1 MAASTSSS
9 AAIVQVQSGSAS
21 INNGQGFTRV
31 SSGTYAAPGDS
42 VMVGPNGSALLVYE
56 DGCQQ
61 NIAPG
66 AVVTI
71 SATSPCS
78 GAGNGGGGQPGLV
91 LGAMAVAGGVGG
103 AVILSS
109 DNDHHPASP

>member
-1 MAASTSSS
+1 
-9 AAIVQVQSGSAS
+9 
-21 INNGQGFTRV
+21 
-31 SSGTYAAPGDS
+31 
-42 VMVGPNGSALLVYE
+42 MVGPDGSAMLVYE

-78 GAGNGGGGQPGLV
+78 AQAGDGGGQPALV

>member
-1 MAASTSSS
+1 
-9 AAIVQVQSGSAS
+9 
-21 INNGQGFTRV
+21 
-31 SSGTYAAPGDS
+31 
-42 VMVGPNGSALLVYE
+42 MVGKNGSAIVVYE

-61 NIAPG
+61 KVAPG

-71 SATSPCS
+71 WTASPCS
-78 GAGNGGGGQPGLV
+78 GAGGVAGQPGLV

-109 DNDHHPASP
+109 DNDHHHPASP